1 MTAINVQGS
10 VFAKAVSNWTSASLW
25 PTESALGENPS
36 LLVMLCQAAPFW
48 VVFLCKVWVLFLC
61 FYVFYHVI
69 VVLKCFCLFIAHKK
83 CFAAELSCWFEDFIF
98 ETANGWMCL
107 FVEGC
112 AVLAK
117 VCEHFDDFTS
127 FLGLA
132 CDFSHGRWSAWVR
145 RNPPRFLILV

>member
-1 MTAINVQGS
+1 MFKAACLQKKS
-10 VFAKAVSNWTSASLW
+10 VFNL
-25 PTESALGENPS
+25 
-36 LLVMLCQAAPFW
+36 
-48 VVFLCKVWVLFLC
+48 VFLYDKLNQLWGKNPHYLSCCAKTLLSELSSYARFEFYFYVLC
-61 FYVFYHVI
+61 FLSVIDVF
-69 VVLKCFCLFIAHKK
+69 KWFFLFIAHKK

-127 FLGLA
+127 FLGLVR
-132 CDFSHGRWSAWVR
+132 DFSHGRWSAWVC